1 MILIAFCN
9 GFPRLIYHEH
19 AKELAWFNILEAAR
33 FKRVKFLLSNA
44 PMSRKYL
51 RHPIDSLPSVTAAQL
66 LDLEVVPGFG
76 QPEGLTAGQCLD
88 QWRADHDLRALSLD
102 IFATVPY
109 PLCVLMVY
117 SFGLLAIA
125 IGKHGTALAD
135 PEDKRYWQWVSM
147 TSSSNGSTS
156 APPITIRH
164 NARETNVFHGS
175 MFQELAEFISRTA
188 SPDVASQDEV
198 RDEAICSLCVCVKMI
213 AYMSVCVCVCLRTV
227 DYLLC
232 LLCGLN
238 DCFGFAHT
246 GQFLDAL
253 AAQLATVFLFAALH

>member
-1 MILIAFCN
+1 MVQYL
-9 GFPRLIYHEH
+9 GSGQ
-19 AKELAWFNILEAAR
+19 
-33 FKRVKFLLSNA
+33 VLLSNA

-51 RHPIDSLPSVTAAQL
+51 RHPIVSLPSVTAAQL
-66 LDLEVVPGFG
+66 LDLEVVPGIG

-188 SPDVASQDEV
+188 SPDVAPQDGQGRGNLLV
-198 RDEAICSLCVCVKMI
+198 VCVCVCVKMI
-213 AYMSVCVCVCLRTV
+213 AYMSVCVCL
-227 DYLLC
+227 
-232 LLCGLN
+232 
-238 DCFGFAHT
+238 FAHC
-246 GQFLDAL
+246 
-253 AAQLATVFLFAALH
+253 